1 MKLAWDETKRIRTLA
16 ERGLDFA
23 DADLVFAGP
32 TFEFLDA
39 RQDYGEERTICVGFL
54 RGRMIVLVHVQHGAT
69 RRIVSMRKAND
80 REQRTYQTR
89 LAGP

>member
-1 MKLAWDETKRIRTLA
+1 MKLAWDEVKRGRTLA
-16 ERGLDFA
+16 DRGLDFA
-23 DADLVFAGP
+23 DAVQVFAGP
-32 TFEFLDA
+32 TFEFPDV
-39 RQDYGEERTICVGFL
+39 RRDYGEARTICVGFL
-54 RGRMIVLVHVQHGAT
+54 RGRMIVLVYVQHSAA